1 MSKLCWKLQST
12 VQLDE
17 RCDRAF
23 TVEEAYNGVG
33 VGILLSEFA
42 GISSN
47 LNVSIT
53 VGVVEEICGGLPII
67 KNVNTTK
74 SSKLG
79 KAK

>member
-17 RCDRAF
+17 RSDRAF

-42 GISSN
+42 GISIN

-53 VGVVEEICGGLPII
+53 VGVVEEICGRLPII

-74 SSKLG
+74 SPKLG